1 MPPSVRDRLA
11 RDDGAAVVEFVVLVV
26 LIIVPVVYVVIAAM
40 QVQAAAYAVTQAARE
55 SARAFVQAE
64 SLAAGRAGARV
75 AAGIAL
81 ADQGIGVRGDEVVIS
96 CEGACLSPGTSIRVR
111 VSTRVRLPFLP

>member
-1 MPPSVRDRLA
+1 VP
-11 RDDGAAVVEFVVLVV
+11 
-26 LIIVPVVYVVIAAM
+26 IVYLVIAAM

-55 SARAFVQAE
+55 SARAFVQAD

-81 ADQGIGVRGDEVVIS
+81 ADQGIRVRGDEVVIS
-96 CEGACLSPGTSIRVR
+96 CEGTCLSPGTAIRVR
-111 VSTRVRLPFLP
+111 VSTRVRLPFLPESLAQSTVGAVPVSADHHALVDEYRSE